1 MNSTSVLVELLLA
14 GFFAIACAKA
24 REPIIPGEKITLVS
38 FFFLSSRVD
47 RLRRTRWQWFSMVL
61 LVLIIRLQGYM
72 TLMLEVMVASEFLL
86 FVALPVHAGR
96 GRKVSRDD

>member
-24 REPIIPGEKITLVS
+24 REPIIPGEKMTLGS
-38 FFFLSSRVD
+38 LFSLSSRVE

-72 TLMLEVMVASEFLL
+72 PLMLEVMVASEFLL
-86 FVALPVHAGR
+86 FVALPVHAGARKR
-96 GRKVSRDD
+96 GIAR